1 MTGLLHFSSV
11 LMQSWNSRMWVR
23 VCRARRAMS
32 VVGEAWVR
40 GPEEAAALGMVSM
53 YGCGMGLGVV
63 GMGKR
68 GKERGR

>member
-40 GPEEAAALGMVSM
+40 GPEEAAALGD
-53 YGCGMGLGVV
+53 G
-63 GMGKR
+63 
-68 GKERGR
+68 

>member
-1 MTGLLHFSSV
+1 
-11 LMQSWNSRMWVR
+11 
-23 VCRARRAMS
+23 MS